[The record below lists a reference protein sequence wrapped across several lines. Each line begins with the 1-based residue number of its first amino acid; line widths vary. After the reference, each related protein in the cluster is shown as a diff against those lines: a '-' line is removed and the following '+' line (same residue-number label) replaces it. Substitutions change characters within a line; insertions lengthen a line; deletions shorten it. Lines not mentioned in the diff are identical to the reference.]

1 MSPVSG
7 SARTPPLSSIPLLW
21 W

>member
-7 SARTPPLSSIPLLW
+7 SARTPPSSSSPLPW